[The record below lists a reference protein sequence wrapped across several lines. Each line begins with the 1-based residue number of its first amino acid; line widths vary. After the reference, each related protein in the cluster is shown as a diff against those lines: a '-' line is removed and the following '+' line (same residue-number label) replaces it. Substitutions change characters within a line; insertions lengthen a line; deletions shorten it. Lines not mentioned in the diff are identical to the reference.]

1 MRKLFVILAFL
12 SAALVSPA
20 IAHQVDD
27 TDEAS
32 ILTHG
37 GEWSRL
43 FEAGNID
50 AMRDL
55 YETDAWLMTHGA
67 PAKKGVDAILAY
79 LKSAKAT
86 AGTVAF
92 DISPEQV
99 IIDGHYGF
107 LISRYW
113 MDIQPAKGRN
123 VTQAGRS
130 MLIYKKGADGKW
142 RIWRDIDNQAPDVT
156 AKDRPSAADAAD

>member
-1 MRKLFVILAFL
+1 MRKLLVLIALLLA
-12 SAALVSPA
+12 APA
-20 IAHQVDD
+20 FAHPVA
-27 TDEAS
+27 TDRTS
-32 ILTHG
+32 ILQHG
-37 GEWSRL
+37 SEWSRL
-43 FEAGNID
+43 YESGDVD

-55 YETDAWLMTHGA
+55 YEADAWLMTHGA

-79 LKSAKAT
+79 LKSAKAS

-99 IIDGHYGF
+99 IIDGDYGF
-107 LISRYW
+107 LISKYW
-113 MDIQPAKGRN
+113 MDIKPAKGSA

-156 AKDRPSAADAAD
+156 EKERPTSTAAD